1 MAYEQVMA
9 NAVDPSTLGAGDPVV
24 VVTKMGNPITR
35 GMVVAVFSYGAV
47 QIREYDLEHNGGVQ
61 SIADRVYDT
70 DLYSFVYDEEEP
82 PVTGLDVDDEEE
94 PSENP
99 MAVALPVLQS
109 VDGVVDGI
117 GGKSGR
123 YNSNFDEPA
132 HIGEAKDDEEVDDE
146 ADAVEEEPP
155 AKKPQFQKKSDI
167 RSDDRTAAS
176 KVNMD
181 SLPKDLQKRLKGVS
195 TLDEDSVDKVMSAI
209 SEAAMRAFKSVGVKD
224 IEIYAKIVDIQK
236 AIKPIIGKK
245 NGSSE

>member
-1 MAYEQVMA
+1 MSYEQVMA
-9 NAVDPSTLGAGDPVV
+9 DTVDPTTLGVGDPVV

-47 QIREYDLEHNGGVQ
+47 QIREYDLERGGVQ

-70 DLYSFVYDEEEP
+70 ELYSFVYDEEDP
-82 PVTGLDVDDEEE
+82 PLTALDVDDEDE
-94 PSENP
+94 PYENP

-117 GGKSGR
+117 GGKSSQ

-132 HIGEAKDDEEVDDE
+132 HIGEAAADEEEDE
-146 ADAVEEEPP
+146 ADAEKEPP
-155 AKKPQFQKKSDI
+155 AKKPQYQKKGDI

-195 TLDEDSVDKVMSAI
+195 ALDEDSVDKVLSAI

-224 IEIYAKIVDIQK
+224 IEIYSKIVDIQK

>member
-1 MAYEQVMA
+1 MLYEEVIA
-9 NAVDPSTLGAGDPVV
+9 SAVDPKDLSVGDPVV
-24 VVTKMGNPITR
+24 VVTKMGTPITR

-61 SIADRVYDT
+61 SIADRVYDAE
-70 DLYSFVYDEEEP
+70 LYSFVIDEEGEP
-82 PVTGLDVDDEEE
+82 ETAFDVDAEEGAI
-94 PSENP
+94 ENP
-99 MAVALPVLQS
+99 LAVALPVLQS

-117 GGKSGR
+117 VGKSGA
-123 YNSNFDEPA
+123 YNIGFSELA
-132 HIGEAKDDEEVDDE
+132 HIGEAKADDEEVDDE
-146 ADAVEEEPP
+146 ADAVEEP
-155 AKKPQFQKKSDI
+155 KKPQYQKKGDI

-195 TLDEDSVDKVMSAI
+195 ELDEDSVDKVLSAI

-224 IEIYAKIVDIQK
+224 IEIYSKIVDIQK
-236 AIKPIIGKK
+236 AIRPIVGKK